1 MFVYVENGSHQYR
14 VSNGDTLL
22 IDFVDTA
29 KVGDPFTFEKVLLAN
44 GGGSSIIGAPAIAG
58 ASVSAE
64 VVEPLVKGPKLEI
77 QKMRRRKNYRK
88 HTGHRQG
95 YTQVKITGINVPGLL
110 IVESTPAADPVPAAS
125 A

>member
-1 MFVYVENGSHQYR
+1 MFAYIVNGSHQYR

-22 IDFVDTA
+22 IDFVESVHA
-29 KVGDPFTFEKVLLAN
+29 GDSLTFDKVLLAN
-44 GGGSSIIGAPAIAG
+44 GGAASVIGTPAIPG
-58 ASVSAE
+58 ASVTAQ

-95 YTQVKITGINVPGLL
+95 YTQVKITGINVPGLQV
-110 IVESTPAADPVPAAS
+110 VESASAAS

>member
-1 MFVYVENGSHQYR
+1 MFAYIENGSHQYR
-14 VSNGDTLL
+14 VSNGETLL

-29 KVGDPFTFEKVLLAN
+29 KVGDSITFDKVFLAN
-44 GGGSSIIGAPAIAG
+44 GGGASVIGAPLITG
-58 ASVSAE
+58 ASVTAQ

-95 YTQVKITGINVPGLL
+95 YTQVQITGITIPGLQ
-110 IVESTPAADPVPAAS
+110 IVEAAPATGA
-125 A
+125 